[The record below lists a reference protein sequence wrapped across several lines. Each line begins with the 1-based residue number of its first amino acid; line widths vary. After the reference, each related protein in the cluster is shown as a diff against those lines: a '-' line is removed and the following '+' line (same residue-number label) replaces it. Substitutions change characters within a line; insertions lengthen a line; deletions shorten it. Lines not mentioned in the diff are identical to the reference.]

1 MKRRLLATTA
11 ALGIGAALWL
21 PLTSFALGTA
31 LHTWNSLSPWV
42 APVSAY
48 FYWRDYSGLPAV
60 AKWLPICAAG
70 AGILAALPAAIM
82 LFRPSRHPLRA
93 ARQGETPPKPQRAL
107 SDTHGNADWLTIKAA
122 RELFP
127 GPAPG
132 YGGVVVGEAYRVD
145 QDSVAAVRLNP
156 DDPKT
161 WGQGGKAPLLI
172 DPCTSDA
179 THGAVF
185 AGSGGYKAQ
194 PLDAKVLTPTGFRQI
209 GDLRVRDLVQSPG
222 GHPVCIAGV
231 HPQGV
236 KEIWRVTFKDGRTV
250 ECCDDHL
257 WKVWTR
263 TWESSGECGV
273 RGKRSVG
280 WCVYSLS
287 KIRDRLH
294 NKRSAWKALAVPLV
308 EPFAVEMPQQ
318 TLPIPP
324 YALGTL
330 LGDGNFSSGS
340 TVMLSTADQP
350 ILDRMLYDL
359 PDYRARN
366 NPGTYDHALAMK
378 VLRKHSP
385 LRLSLESLNL
395 WGCRSHEK
403 FVPDMYK
410 IGSAAQRL
418 ALLQGLLDTD
428 GAVQGGRSTYAIF
441 VTTSERLARDVQELA
456 WSLGAIATIRPQ
468 QTNYTYLGI
477 IKDGRPSWRVSIVHP
492 DIASLFSVPRKV
504 ESCQPK
510 IMRHRLNIVS
520 IESVGMKPAIC
531 ISLTSDDGLYVTDNY
546 VVTHNT
552 TAVAIPTLA
561 YWTGSAVVLDPS
573 CQVGPMTAPMR
584 RDMGH
589 KVVMIGPGLGGV
601 NVLDW
606 IDPRDPLAE
615 TYVQAVIERVAGET
629 PPNQAG
635 ENSIFKVRGKEL
647 LTCLLADLLWDSKV
661 PASQK
666 TLRELR
672 ARVRTPEKKMKGLLA
687 DIQVGSE
694 SPLARDLAGTL
705 VDVFHETFS
714 GIYSNANADTQW
726 LSIKVYADM
735 LSDGSFGTGEL
746 AGGKLTVFIQVPM
759 ESLRATPEVARVIVG
774 SLLGAAYR
782 ADGRL
787 SGRVLFLLDEVNFLG
802 KLKVL
807 EDARDAGRKYGITL
821 LCMWQSLGQLTD
833 TWGKEGKGSWF
844 NSCSWRLFAAV
855 DDDGTAE
862 EVSRTAGKYT
872 VLART
877 QGQSSSTQSG
887 GVAGSRNRGMNEGLS
902 EQARE
907 LIKPD
912 EVRTRMRADE
922 AIIFRRGAAPLRC
935 GRPIF
940 FRRPELKARVEAD
953 RYRSAAE

>member
-1 MKRRLLATTA
+1 MKLRSVLAGGLLA
-11 ALGIGAALWL
+11 LGAAAWL
-21 PLTSFALGTA
+21 PMTSLGTTLA
-31 LHTWNSLSPWV
+31 LHTFNRVEAGTLPT
-42 APVSAY
+42 AAY
-48 FYWRDYSGLPAV
+48 YYWRDYGDAPAV
-60 AKWLPICAAG
+60 RRALTLSAAG
-70 AGILAALPAAIM
+70 AGTLAALPAFLA
-82 LFRPSRHPLRA
+82 LCWPASRRLRG
-93 ARQGETPPKPQRAL
+93 ARRGEVPPPPRRAL
-107 SDTHGNADWLTIKAA
+107 SDAHGNADWMTLADA
-122 RELFP
+122 RKLFP
-127 GPAPG
+127 GPHPA

-145 QDSVAAVRLNP
+145 QDKVAGVRFNP
-156 DDPKT
+156 DDPAT

-185 AGSGGYKAQ
+185 AGSGGYK
-194 PLDAKVLTPTGFRQI
+194 
-209 GDLRVRDLVQSPG
+209 
-222 GHPVCIAGV
+222 
-231 HPQGV
+231 
-236 KEIWRVTFKDGRTV
+236 
-250 ECCDDHL
+250 
-257 WKVWTR
+257 
-263 TWESSGECGV
+263 
-273 RGKRSVG
+273 
-280 WCVYSLS
+280 
-287 KIRDRLH
+287 
-294 NKRSAWKALAVPLV
+294 
-308 EPFAVEMPQQ
+308 
-318 TLPIPP
+318 
-324 YALGTL
+324 
-330 LGDGNFSSGS
+330 
-340 TVMLSTADQP
+340 
-350 ILDRMLYDL
+350 
-359 PDYRARN
+359 
-366 NPGTYDHALAMK
+366 
-378 VLRKHSP
+378 
-385 LRLSLESLNL
+385 
-395 WGCRSHEK
+395 
-403 FVPDMYK
+403 
-410 IGSAAQRL
+410 
-418 ALLQGLLDTD
+418 
-428 GAVQGGRSTYAIF
+428 
-441 VTTSERLARDVQELA
+441 
-456 WSLGAIATIRPQ
+456 
-468 QTNYTYLGI
+468 
-477 IKDGRPSWRVSIVHP
+477 
-492 DIASLFSVPRKV
+492 
-504 ESCQPK
+504 
-510 IMRHRLNIVS
+510 
-520 IESVGMKPAIC
+520 
-531 ISLTSDDGLYVTDNY
+531 
-546 VVTHNT
+546 T
-552 TAVAIPTLA
+552 TAVTIPTLA

-573 CQVGPMTAPMR
+573 CQVGPMTAQMR

-629 PPNQAG
+629 PPNQSG

-661 PASQK
+661 PASSK

-687 DIQVGSE
+687 DIQAGSE

-726 LSIKVYADM
+726 LSIKAYADM

-774 SLLGAAYR
+774 SLLSAVYR
-782 ADGRL
+782 AEGKVA
-787 SGRVLFLLDEVNFLG
+787 GRVLFLLDEVNFLG
-802 KLKVL
+802 RLKVL

-821 LCMWQSLGQLTD
+821 LCMWQSLGQLMD

-862 EVSRTAGKYT
+862 EVSRTGGKYT

-887 GVAGSRNRGMNEGLS
+887 SSAGSRNRGTNEGLS

-935 GRPIF
+935 GRPIY
-940 FRRPELKARVEAD
+940 FRRPDLKARVEAD
-953 RYRSAAE
+953 RYRTAAE